1 MFKHIAV
8 GCDGSHEGRDAVA
21 LGAAIASATGAR
33 LSLVGVFPPSFLP
46 VEGVTDRK
54 TLRTEATRALRR
66 ERDLLAPDAFIHT
79 VADMSVARALRHY
92 AERSHADLVIVGSS
106 RSAPPGHVA
115 IGRHGRQLLYD
126 APFALGLAARDLHE
140 HGMRLGAVGVGYDG
154 GPEAEAALG
163 MAADLARAAD
173 ARLLVRRVVEDRVP
187 VLGGD
192 AWIAMADWSHEQMWE
207 TARQNALAQARET
220 GVGAGRGQRDVRH
233 DRRSGLRDPGTVRGG
248 RPGRGRIPPLG
259 PDRTARNRRGRRDA
273 GQGCQL
279 LDPDRPPPA
288 RQPQARREP
297 PARASA
303 GSRLS
308 MARRPDRPPPAQPQP
323 RLACTACRYWATAR
337 VLTA

>member
-220 GVGAGRGQRDVRH
+220 ALELGAASEMSATIGDPGYEIRALSEAVDLVVVGSRRWGPIARLVTGGVGETLV
-233 DRRSGLRDPGTVRGG
+233 
-248 RPGRGRIPPLG
+248 
-259 PDRTARNRRGRRDA
+259 RDA
-273 GQGCQL
+273 SCSIL
-279 LDPDRPPPA
+279 IVPRPPA
-288 RQPQARREP
+288 SRKRGASRRREP
-297 PARASA
+297 RPA
-303 GSRLS
+303 
-308 MARRPDRPPPAQPQP
+308 
-323 RLACTACRYWATAR
+323 LA
-337 VLTA
+337 

>member
-220 GVGAGRGQRDVRH
+220 ALGLGAASEMSATIGDPGYEIRALSEAVDLVVVGSRRWGPIARLVTGGVGETLV
-233 DRRSGLRDPGTVRGG
+233 
-248 RPGRGRIPPLG
+248 
-259 PDRTARNRRGRRDA
+259 RDA
-273 GQGCQL
+273 SCSIL
-279 LDPDRPPPA
+279 IVPRPPA
-288 RQPQARREP
+288 RRKRGASSRREP
-297 PARASA
+297 RPA
-303 GSRLS
+303 
-308 MARRPDRPPPAQPQP
+308 
-323 RLACTACRYWATAR
+323 LA
-337 VLTA
+337 